1 MPKCDKITFVVGR
14 NVTHNLLLYKK
25 IGFLLKNPFFVI
37 VFLMTQN
44 VKKSHFIVD
53 FRIK

>member
-25 IGFLLKNPFFVI
+25 IGFLLKIRFCDCFSYDSKCEKI
-37 VFLMTQN
+37 TFCY
-44 VKKSHFIVD
+44 
-53 FRIK
+53 